1 MSASVKAKADR
12 AEARARGE
20 KPEYEFKSPT
30 DDTAKPG
37 GSLFG
42 LWSEIA
48 FPELTSN
55 GAPRKNSMMNVRRV
69 IEFLNIDVRYDEF
82 LNVYTISGPGM
93 EEFSGELTDMMA
105 RKFREVCYQHT
116 AYEPGKDGA
125 FEGLLRHGEENKFH
139 SLRAQLDILKWDGT
153 SQLDTWLM
161 TYCGVEDTPL
171 HREWGRLWL
180 TAAVRRVYDPG
191 CKFDHVPVLEGPE
204 GEGKSSVGKIIAC
217 GQATQRPQYFSDTPI
232 LDKPDREQQELTR
245 GVWIYE
251 LAELAGMRKG
261 DLHRIKAFITR
272 EEERAR
278 EAYARLHSRQARISI
293 FYGTF
298 NTDAV
303 TGRLVE
309 YLNQGDWRRWWGIPV
324 GKILLD
330 LLARDRWQLLAEAKE
345 KAQPKPELGIT
356 EWASLQLAEK
366 FWKEAGIIA
375 AQREVADP
383 LVDQLSSL
391 YDELIQATA
400 KVPFVNGH
408 HLTRGVD
415 FDVTDSEVWIAVRAV
430 IKMLPSNLTSD
441 GRRLAAA
448 MARLDWQRGKLN
460 RNTRIYK
467 QPLRSPEA
475 DLLNDDVAMFGALH

>member
-1 MSASVKAKADR
+1 MRSSNPASAI
-12 AEARARGE
+12 
-20 KPEYEFKSPT
+20 F
-30 DDTAKPG
+30 
-37 GSLFG
+37 FG
-42 LWSEIA
+42 Q
-48 FPELTSN
+48 T
-55 GAPRKNSMMNVRRV
+55 
-69 IEFLNIDVRYDEF
+69 
-82 LNVYTISGPGM
+82 
-93 EEFSGELTDMMA
+93 
-105 RKFREVCYQHT
+105 Q
-116 AYEPGKDGA
+116 
-125 FEGLLRHGEENKFH
+125 FH
-139 SLRAQLDILKWDGT
+139 
-153 SQLDTWLM
+153 
-161 TYCGVEDTPL
+161 
-171 HREWGRLWL
+171 
-180 TAAVRRVYDPG
+180 
-191 CKFDHVPVLEGPE
+191 
-204 GEGKSSVGKIIAC
+204 
-217 GQATQRPQYFSDTPI
+217 
-232 LDKPDREQQELTR
+232 KPDREQQELTR

-383 LVDQLSSL
+383 LVYYLFLAIRRID
-391 YDELIQATA
+391 
-400 KVPFVNGH
+400 
-408 HLTRGVD
+408 R
-415 FDVTDSEVWIAVRAV
+415 
-430 IKMLPSNLTSD
+430 SD
-441 GRRLAAA
+441 GESSVCERSSPDPRRRL
-448 MARLDWQRGKLN
+448 
-460 RNTRIYK
+460 
-467 QPLRSPEA
+467 
-475 DLLNDDVAMFGALH
+475 